1 MSHEITVR
9 KDGTEEFYSAGS
21 TPVWH
26 RIGQRVERAL
36 TSGAALRMAA
46 LDWKVDERPIYA
58 NISGE
63 MSEIQSHKS
72 IVRRDTKQVL
82 GVVGRRYRPVQNEE
96 AFEWLDGLVGSRQA
110 IYESAG
116 SIRSGALVWAL
127 VRLPG
132 ELRIRGTDDIV
143 KPFILVC
150 NAHDGSS
157 SFRALST
164 NVRVVCANTLTLALR
179 SAGPDSIVV
188 KHTES
193 IHDRLADAQEV
204 LSIAVSQARQ
214 FEGHMN
220 ALAQRSFKRREF
232 ETYLDRVLGS
242 SSKWTH
248 DDNEVEFSAAR
259 KTITANFD
267 HDLQRMKGIEHS
279 AWAAF
284 NAVSQYAD
292 WQRPARGAL
301 GRESDERRFASI
313 MLGQGAELKR
323 KAWASALEMS
333 GVR

>member
-1 MSHEITVR
+1 MSHDITVR

-46 LDWKVDERPIYA
+46 LDWKVDECPIFA
-58 NISGE
+58 DLNGE

-82 GVVGRRYRPVQNEE
+82 GVVGRRYKPVQNEE
-96 AFEWLDGLVGSRQA
+96 AFEWLDGLIGSRQA
-110 IYESAG
+110 IYETAG

-164 NVRVVCANTLTLALR
+164 NVRVVCSNTLTLALR
-179 SAGPDSIVV
+179 NAGPDSIVV

-193 IHDRLADAQEV
+193 IHDRLADALEV
-204 LSIAVSQARQ
+204 LSIAMTQARQ
-214 FEGHMN
+214 FEGAMN
-220 ALAQRSFKRREF
+220 TLATKKFKKRDF
-232 ETYLDRVLGS
+232 ETFLDRVLGAE
-242 SSKWTH
+242 SKST
-248 DDNEVEFSAAR
+248 DDVNEVTVSAAR
-259 KTITANFD
+259 RNIVANFD
-267 HDLQRMKGIEHS
+267 HELQKLKGIEHS

-292 WQRPARGAL
+292 WERPARGAQ

-313 MLGQGAELKR
+313 MFGQGAELKR
-323 KAWASALEMS
+323 KAWTSAIEMS